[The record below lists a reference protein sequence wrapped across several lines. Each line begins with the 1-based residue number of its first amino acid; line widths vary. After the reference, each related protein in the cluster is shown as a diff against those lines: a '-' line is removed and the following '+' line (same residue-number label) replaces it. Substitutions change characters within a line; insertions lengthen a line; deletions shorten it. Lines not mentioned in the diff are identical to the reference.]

1 MLASVAEWLRHRVGT
16 RKVPGSNPGVR
27 TAYTC
32 SHQPTQLSILWGL
45 VNGYQGYSIWGTQG
59 VGPHQLHQELPD
71 PQPALTNKCGLLAC
85 IQHHLQPQ
93 SLPFFYM
100 KQMSTFS

>member
-1 MLASVAEWLRHRVGT
+1 MMASVAERLRHRVGT
-16 RKVPGSNPGVR
+16 WKVPGSNPGVS

-32 SHQPTQLSILWGL
+32 SHQPTQLPILPGS
-45 VNGYQGYSIWGTQG
+45 VNGCQGYSIWGTQG
-59 VGPHQLHQELPD
+59 AGPHQLYQELPD

-93 SLPFFYM
+93 SLPLFHI
-100 KQMSTFS
+100 K